1 MGALGAILLAALHG
15 RMSWKTLRQTT
26 METYKTTAN
35 IFGIFIGA
43 TCFALILRE
52 LGGDEVIA
60 DALAALPFE
69 KYGVV
74 IFILAAVFLL
84 GFFLDWIE
92 ITLIILPLTAPVVE
106 SLGFAFD
113 GYGAVDF
120 PVLLW
125 FVMLVA
131 VALQTSFLTPPV
143 GFALFYLK
151 SAAPDVSITDV
162 YRGVAPFVILQLI
175 VLGLVVAFPDMVIWL
190 PAQVYGD

>member
-1 MGALGAILLAALHG
+1 M
-15 RMSWKTLRQTT
+15 
-26 METYKTTAN
+26 
-35 IFGIFIGA
+35 
-43 TCFALILRE
+43 
-52 LGGDEVIA
+52 GGDEVIA
-60 DALAALPFE
+60 GALAALPFG

-74 IFILAAVFLL
+74 IFILAMVFLL

-92 ITLIILPLTAPVVE
+92 ITLIILPLMAPVVE
-106 SLGFAFD
+106 TLGFSID

-151 SAAPDVSITDV
+151 SAAPTVAITDV
-162 YRGVAPFVILQLI
+162 YRGVIPFVVLQLI
-175 VLGLVVAFPDMVIWL
+175 VLALVLAFPDMVVWL